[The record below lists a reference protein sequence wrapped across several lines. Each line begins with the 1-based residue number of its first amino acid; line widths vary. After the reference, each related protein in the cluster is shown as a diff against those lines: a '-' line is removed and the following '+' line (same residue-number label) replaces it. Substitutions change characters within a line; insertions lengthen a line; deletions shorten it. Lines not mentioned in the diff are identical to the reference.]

1 MSSPEVV
8 VVGAGPAGLVAA
20 CTLALQGVSVR
31 VYDARQGPDAQPR
44 ALVLWAGC
52 LEVLDRLGVGDDVL
66 EQGLVLQRARYSSVT
81 RPLFTVGFGALA
93 GTRFTRPVCLPQPAV
108 VQLLLDRAVTL
119 GVDVRWNHR
128 VTEVKLDDDG
138 AVVQV
143 VDTTSSSTT
152 STSTEVTA
160 RWVVG
165 ADGSRSVVRE
175 AAGVEMEGRTFTREF
190 LLVDGRVVSPDLPA
204 DEARYDLGPDGV
216 LVVVPLP
223 DGTHRVF
230 ADREI
235 PPDGTPDTVFD
246 DALAALR
253 LRQPSATISD
263 VRWAS
268 RFRVHSRVARGFRR
282 GPVLLAGDAA
292 HGHSPAGG
300 QGLNTAV
307 QDGFDLAWR
316 IAAVSGGADSAL
328 VDGYEAERRPA
339 AQRAVQQADAQ
350 TKLWLVAN
358 PVRRRLRDA
367 LLRTLGSRARFQQA
381 AVGRLAQLD
390 LGLRNSPALVE
401 GQVPQGTGLPAV
413 GHWSGLP
420 VPPRDEL
427 GCAVRHRLVVS
438 GLTAQ
443 QRAALTGEAPSDVL
457 VVDPP
462 TAGTA
467 GAAGRPSVVWVR
479 PDGVVGGAT
488 DWDGRGQILRLLG
501 RRPTAARE
509 ARPVRAE
516 SEVAKG

>member
-31 VYDARQGPDAQPR
+31 VYDARQGPDDQPR

-52 LEVLDRLGVGDDVL
+52 LEVLDRLGVGDDIL

-93 GTRFTRPVCLPQPAV
+93 GTRFTRPVCLPQPV
-108 VQLLLDRAVTL
+108 VVDLLLARAATL

-128 VTEVKLDDDG
+128 VTEVKLDDDR

-143 VDTTSSSTT
+143 AGTTSSNTAGT
-152 STSTEVTA
+152 PTEVTA

-204 DEARYDLGPDGV
+204 DEARYDLGPHGV

-235 PPDGTPDTVFD
+235 PPEGTPDTVFD

-316 IAAVSGGADSAL
+316 IAAVSGGADGVV

-367 LLRTLGSRARFQQA
+367 LLRALGSRARFQQA

-401 GQVPQGTGLPAV
+401 GQVPQATGLPAV

-443 QRAALTGEAPSDVL
+443 QREALAGEAPSGVL

-462 TAGTA
+462 AAGTA
-467 GAAGRPSVVWVR
+467 ARPSVVWVR

-501 RRPTAARE
+501 RRPAAGPE